1 MTVPAHADAGAG
13 TVSFQALSATQMV
26 SATQPVSATGR

>member
-1 MTVPAHADAGAG
+1 MTVPAHADAGAD
-13 TVSFQALSATQMV
+13 TVSFQALSAAPTV